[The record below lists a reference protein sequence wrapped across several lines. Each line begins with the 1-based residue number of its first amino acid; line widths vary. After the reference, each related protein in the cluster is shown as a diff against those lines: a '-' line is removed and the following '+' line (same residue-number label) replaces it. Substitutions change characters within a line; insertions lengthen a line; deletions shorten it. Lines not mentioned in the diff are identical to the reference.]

1 MGPLGFAC
9 SWESPRSR
17 TWSGSALRF
26 FQALSDQTSVID
38 VGLDPPVY
46 LKRAAKLAFA
56 RRRNGKWITT
66 WRWSRAWDHWAANSI
81 NRSARIHHCGAVL
94 QVQDLANTDIP
105 YYVWQ
110 DLNIL
115 GLLRVAD
122 AQGGLPGGFE
132 STSIMQL
139 SKRVARQRRVYAS
152 AQGLV
157 PMSTWLARQLED
169 EGIPSERIHVIHPGS
184 NIADAA
190 AWPALGDTS
199 SSIRAPQRL
208 LFVGRD
214 FYRKGGDATVAAFLI
229 LRQRR
234 PDLQLTIIGPPKWP
248 MPGFIPAGVQYLGP
262 QSTAAVMEAMLTHD
276 GFVMPS
282 RFEAF
287 GIAPAEAL
295 CCGLPPLVRNAFAM
309 PEVVNKHN
317 GVLVES
323 LDVDEIVAGMELL
336 LSEELRKRCKESA
349 NKARRYWS
357 WSRAA
362 GDFLKIL
369 RQDGLLPD

>member
-1 MGPLGFAC
+1 
-9 SWESPRSR
+9 
-17 TWSGSALRF
+17 
-26 FQALSDQTSVID
+26 
-38 VGLDPPVY
+38 
-46 LKRAAKLAFA
+46 
-56 RRRNGKWITT
+56 
-66 WRWSRAWDHWAANSI
+66 
-81 NRSARIHHCGAVL
+81 
-94 QVQDLANTDIP
+94 
-105 YYVWQ
+105 
-110 DLNIL
+110 
-115 GLLRVAD
+115 
-122 AQGGLPGGFE
+122 
-132 STSIMQL
+132 
-139 SKRVARQRRVYAS
+139 
-152 AQGLV
+152 
-157 PMSTWLARQLED
+157 
-169 EGIPSERIHVIHPGS
+169 
-184 NIADAA
+184 
-190 AWPALGDTS
+190 
-199 SSIRAPQRL
+199 
-208 LFVGRD
+208 
-214 FYRKGGDATVAAFLI
+214 
-229 LRQRR
+229 
-234 PDLQLTIIGPPKWP
+234 

-262 QSTAAVMEAMLTHD
+262 QSTAAVVEAMLTHD